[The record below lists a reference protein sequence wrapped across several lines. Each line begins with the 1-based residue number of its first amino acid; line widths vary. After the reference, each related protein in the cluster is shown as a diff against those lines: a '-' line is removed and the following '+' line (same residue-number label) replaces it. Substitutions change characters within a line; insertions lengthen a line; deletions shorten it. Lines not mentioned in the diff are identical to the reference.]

1 MCTLYNGHS
10 TMTYKKY
17 RNGRQV
23 VLTLVRFTVRLR
35 KSVLVFLLRTEN
47 NSYNYNELN
56 CC

>member
-47 NSYNYNELN
+47 NSYN
-56 CC
+56 